1 MAHQVAYFGPA
12 GTFTE
17 EAALLFVGKNAAK
30 ELVPFPSIMAVG
42 SAVKTGMATEGV
54 VPIENSLEGSVNDTL
69 DLLIHEAP
77 AISILGELVLPI
89 THCLLVRP
97 GTKMEQITV
106 VYSHPQALGQ
116 CRRFLDQIFSLNS
129 GRPRAR
135 LEASLSTAQAVQD
148 MLSAPPEHVHA
159 GPKHSDILIAA
170 VIGAVIGTRRA
181 AQLYGAEI
189 LAEGIQDSPNNAT
202 RFVLLARQDHA
213 RTGHDKTSLCFYI
226 ASDRPGALRDILT
239 EFADRGINLSKIES
253 RPSKESL
260 GSYYFLADLEGHRDD
275 PPVAAALQRV
285 RGQTTVLKVFGSY
298 PRFTSEA
305 NAQA

>member
-1 MAHQVAYFGPA
+1 MAHQVAYLGPA

-17 EAALLFVGKNAAK
+17 EAALLFAGKDAAK

-42 SAVKTGMATEGV
+42 SAVKTGLTPEGV

-77 AISILGELVLPI
+77 AISILGELVLPV

-97 GTKMEQITV
+97 GTKMDKITV
-106 VYSHPQALGQ
+106 VYSHPQALAQ
-116 CRRFLDQIFSLNS
+116 CRRFLDQMFSLNT
-129 GRPRAR
+129 GRPQAR

-148 MLSAPPEHVHA
+148 MLSPPSPVAYAGTKPPETLVA
-159 GPKHSDILIAA
+159 
-170 VIGAVIGTRRA
+170 AVIGTRRA
-181 AQLYGAEI
+181 AELYGAEI
-189 LAEGIQDSPNNAT
+189 LAERIQDSPHNAT

-239 EFADRGINLSKIES
+239 EFADRRINLSKIES
-253 RPSKESL
+253 RPSKE
-260 GSYYFLADLEGHRDD
+260 
-275 PPVAAALQRV
+275 
-285 RGQTTVLKVFGSY
+285 
-298 PRFTSEA
+298 
-305 NAQA
+305 